1 MRILITGGA
10 GFIASNVADEY
21 LQQGHE
27 VAVLDNLSTGFRHNL
42 NPKARF
48 YEVDIRD
55 TAGVDRV
62 FDEFKPEVVNH
73 HAAQMDVRKSTRD
86 PVFDAQCNILGSLN
100 LILAA
105 VRKGVKRFVYV
116 STGGAVYGDVP
127 EKDLPANENYPVNP
141 ISQYGISKHTV
152 EHYLFLYNRLH
163 NLSYIV
169 LRYPNVF
176 GPRQTPHGEAGVVAI
191 FSGLLLDGKPCTI
204 FGDGSKTRDY
214 VFVGDIIRANVLAL
228 QTDFCGIV
236 NIGSGIGTSDR
247 QVYDAVAAAVGTT
260 LQPSYTAVR
269 PGEVMHIHLNA
280 TRASN
285 ILGWKPSVP
294 FPEGVR
300 RTVEHIRTVER
311 QRAAKS

>member
-1 MRILITGGA
+1 MKILITGAA
-10 GFIASNVADEY
+10 GFIASNVADEFI
-21 LQQGHE
+21 QQGHE

-55 TAGVDRV
+55 AAGVDRV
-62 FDEFKPEVVNH
+62 FDEFKPDVVNH

-105 VRKGVKRFVYV
+105 VRTGVKRFMYV

-127 EKDLPANENYPVNP
+127 VKDLPTDESYPVNP

-152 EHYLFLYNRLH
+152 EHYLFLYNRL
-163 NLSYIV
+163 NKLSYIV

-191 FSGLLLDGKPCTI
+191 FSGLLLDDKPCTI
-204 FGDGSKTRDY
+204 FGEGNKTRDY
-214 VFVGDIIRANVLAL
+214 VFIGDVVRANVLAL
-228 QTDFCGIV
+228 QSDFCGIV

-247 QVYDAVAAAVGTT
+247 QVYDAVAAAVGTK
-260 LQPSYTAVR
+260 LQPSHTAVR
-269 PGEVMHIHLNA
+269 PGEVEHIYLNA
-280 TRASN
+280 ARAN
-285 ILGWKPSVP
+285 KILGWKPTVT
-294 FPEGVR
+294 FVAGVR
-300 RTVEHIRTVER
+300 RTVEYIRTVER
-311 QRAAKS
+311 QRTTKS

>member
-21 LQQGHE
+21 LQQRHE

-105 VRKGVKRFVYV
+105 VRTGVKRFVYV

-127 EKDLPANENYPVNP
+127 EKDLPADENYPVNP

-152 EHYLFLYNRLH
+152 EHYLFLYNRFH

-176 GPRQTPHGEAGVVAI
+176 GPRQTPHGEAGAVAI

-204 FGDGSKTRDY
+204 FGDGGKTRDY
-214 VFVGDIIRANVLAL
+214 VFIGDIVRANVLAL

-247 QVYDAVAAAVGTT
+247 QVYDAVAAAAGTK

-269 PGEVMHIHLNA
+269 PGEVMHIYLNA

>member
-1 MRILITGGA
+1 MKTLITGAA

-21 LQQGHE
+21 LKQGHE
-27 VAVLDNLSTGFRHNL
+27 VAILDNLSTGFRHNL

-55 TAGVDRV
+55 AVGVDRV

-100 LILAA
+100 VILAA
-105 VRKGVKRFVYV
+105 VRTGVKRFVYI
-116 STGGAVYGDVP
+116 STGGAVYGDTP
-127 EKDLPANENYPVNP
+127 KKDLPIDESYPINP

-152 EHYLFLYNRLH
+152 EHYLFLYNRL
-163 NLSYIV
+163 NKLSYIV

-191 FSGLLLDGKPCTI
+191 FGGLLLDGKPCTI

-214 VFVGDIIRANVLAL
+214 VFIGDIVRANVMAL
-228 QTDFCGIV
+228 ETDFCGIV

-247 QVYDAVAAAVGTT
+247 QVYDAVAAAVGTKVE
-260 LQPSYTAVR
+260 PAYTAVR
-269 PGEVMHIHLNA
+269 PGEVEHIYLNA
-280 TRASN
+280 ARASK
-285 ILGWKPSVP
+285 ILGWKQGVP
-294 FPEGVR
+294 FSEGVR
-300 RTVEHIRTVER
+300 RTVEYIRTVER

>member
-105 VRKGVKRFVYV
+105 VRTGVKRFVYV

-127 EKDLPANENYPVNP
+127 EKDLPADENYPVNP

-152 EHYLFLYNRLH
+152 EHYLFLYNRFH

-176 GPRQTPHGEAGVVAI
+176 GPRQTPHGEAGAVAI

-204 FGDGSKTRDY
+204 FGDGGKTRDY
-214 VFVGDIIRANVLAL
+214 VFIGDIVRANVLAL

-247 QVYDAVAAAVGTT
+247 QVYDAVAAVVGTK

-269 PGEVMHIHLNA
+269 PGEVMHIYLNA

>member
-1 MRILITGGA
+1 MKILITGAA
-10 GFIASNVADEY
+10 GFIASNVADEFI
-21 LQQGHE
+21 QQGHE

-55 TAGVDRV
+55 AATVDRV

-73 HAAQMDVRKSTRD
+73 HAAQMDVRRSTRD

-105 VRKGVKRFVYV
+105 VRTGVKRFMYV

-127 EKDLPANENYPVNP
+127 KKDLPVDESYPVNP

-152 EHYLFLYNRLH
+152 EHYLFLYHRLY
-163 NLSYIV
+163 NLPYVV

-214 VFVGDIIRANVLAL
+214 VFIGDIVRANVTAL
-228 QTDFCGIV
+228 TSDFCGIV
-236 NIGSGIGTSDR
+236 NIGSGIGTSDQ
-247 QVYDAVAAAVGTT
+247 QVYEAVAAAVVTKLKPT
-260 LQPSYTAVR
+260 PAAVR
-269 PGEVMHIHLNA
+269 PGEVSDICLNA
-280 TRASN
+280 ARAQKV
-285 ILGWKPSVP
+285 LGWKPTVP
-294 FPEGVR
+294 FAEGVR
-300 RTVEHIRTVER
+300 RTVEYIRTVER
-311 QRAAKS
+311 QRVVKP

>member
-105 VRKGVKRFVYV
+105 VRTGVKRFVYV

-127 EKDLPANENYPVNP
+127 EKDLPADENYPVNP

-152 EHYLFLYNRLH
+152 EHYLFLYNRFH

-176 GPRQTPHGEAGVVAI
+176 GPRQTPHGEAGAVAI

-204 FGDGSKTRDY
+204 FGDGGKTRDY
-214 VFVGDIIRANVLAL
+214 VFIGDIVRANVLAL

-247 QVYDAVAAAVGTT
+247 QVYDAVAAAAGTK

-269 PGEVMHIHLNA
+269 PGEVMHIYLNA

>member
-1 MRILITGGA
+1 MRILVTGGA

-21 LQQGHE
+21 LRQGHE

-42 NPKARF
+42 NSQARF

-55 TAGVDRV
+55 AAGVDRV
-62 FDEFKPEVVNH
+62 FDDFQPEIVNH

-105 VRKGVKRFVYV
+105 VRTGAKRFVYI

-127 EKDLPANENYPVNP
+127 AKDLPVDESYPVNP

-152 EHYLFLYNRLH
+152 EHYLFLYHRLH

-204 FGDGSKTRDY
+204 FGDGTKTRDY
-214 VFVGDIIRANVLAL
+214 VFIGDIVRANVLVL

-236 NIGSGIGTSDR
+236 NLGSGIGTSDQ
-247 QVYDAVAAAVGTT
+247 QVYDAVAAAVGTD
-260 LQPSYTAVR
+260 LKPLAAAVR
-269 PGEVMHIHLNA
+269 PGEVQHIRLNA
-280 TRASN
+280 TRGQK
-285 ILGWKPSVP
+285 ILDWKPTVP

-300 RTVEHIRTVER
+300 RTLDHIRATPR
-311 QRAAKS
+311 

>member
-1 MRILITGGA
+1 MKILMTGAA

-21 LQQGHE
+21 IKQGHE
-27 VAVLDNLSTGFRHNL
+27 IAVLDNLSTGFRHNL

-55 TAGVDRV
+55 AAGVDRV
-62 FDEFKPEVVNH
+62 FDEFKPEVVSH

-100 LILAA
+100 LILAT
-105 VRKGVKRFVYV
+105 VRTGVKRFVYI

-127 EKDLPANENYPVNP
+127 KKDLPADESYPVNP

-152 EHYLFLYNRLH
+152 EHYLYLYNRL
-163 NLSYIV
+163 NSLSYIV

-214 VFVGDIIRANVLAL
+214 VFVGDIVCANVLAL

-260 LQPSYTAVR
+260 LPPSYTAVR
-269 PGEVMHIHLNA
+269 PGEVEHIYLNA
-280 TRASN
+280 ARASR
-285 ILGWKPSVP
+285 ILGWKQEVL

-300 RTVEHIRTVER
+300 RTVEYIRTVER